1 MFCFVLFCLQV
12 SMQSNGKNLV
22 VVNMSLVQRYALKC

>member
-1 MFCFVLFCLQV
+1 MNVFLVFFLQV

-22 VVNMSLVQRYALKC
+22 VVNTSLVQRYGIKC